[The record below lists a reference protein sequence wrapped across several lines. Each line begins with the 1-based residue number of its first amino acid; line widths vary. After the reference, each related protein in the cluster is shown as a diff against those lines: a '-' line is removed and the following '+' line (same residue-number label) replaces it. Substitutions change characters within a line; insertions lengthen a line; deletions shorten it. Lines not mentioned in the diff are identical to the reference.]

1 MTDDVADVDDL
12 LDNCCQGFGVPEED
26 VYMVHLVPVKEGEPL
41 SEDMAC
47 VVKSESFSIDYIE
60 AILERNRRLEEKV
73 ARSAEALEVLA
84 SQVERSE
91 ETILQLEQ
99 RLSSNSPNQGQLQQ
113 EQPRDTVKTS
123 RECSLQWQEV
133 NSLLED
139 EIGRMRA
146 QLIKSRSIRRENQE
160 TVDKLKRDLGARED
174 GILQSRTQPLEL
186 PSAETS
192 TGTRNDSE
200 RPKETGFVRP
210 SVGRLQLPGRNVG

>member
-84 SQVERSE
+84 SQVPLCCESHRCESAK
-91 ETILQLEQ
+91 TTLTGS
-99 RLSSNSPNQGQLQQ
+99 RLRG
-113 EQPRDTVKTS
+113 V
-123 RECSLQWQEV
+123 
-133 NSLLED
+133 
-139 EIGRMRA
+139 
-146 QLIKSRSIRRENQE
+146 RRQFCN
-160 TVDKLKRDLGARED
+160 
-174 GILQSRTQPLEL
+174 
-186 PSAETS
+186 
-192 TGTRNDSE
+192 
-200 RPKETGFVRP
+200 
-210 SVGRLQLPGRNVG
+210 